1 MSQEEN
7 PQAKDG
13 QTFNEGTE
21 PGWAGSWQPED
32 KIDTSGFKEGDQ
44 FGAFTLH
51 LKKTSI
57 KKQEINRIIR
67 SINGINF
74 ITELASSL

>member
-1 MSQEEN
+1 MSQKEN

-21 PGWAGSWQPED
+21 PRWAGSWQPED

-44 FGAFTLH
+44 FRAFTLH
-51 LKKTSI
+51 LKKTNI
-57 KKQEINRIIR
+57 QKWEINRIIR
-67 SINGINF
+67 SISEINF
-74 ITELASSL
+74 TELARSL